1 MIRPVRQ
8 VELESGDLAYPEV
21 LACRGDRG
29 ELMTTPQTATGAT
42 ESGSDYAMG
51 LANRSYAWYQR
62 AAMRARRY
70 YRITESLQLLVSAA
84 IPVAAVLAP
93 DEARVPALLGGIVV
107 VLTGLRS
114 VFHWQ
119 DDYLRFSQAREAIEA
134 ERRLYRTGA
143 APYDDEGTRE
153 RALTAA
159 VTRIEQG
166 EMSAWAQLV
175 STGSREEPTATP

>member
-1 MIRPVRQ
+1 
-8 VELESGDLAYPEV
+8 
-21 LACRGDRG
+21 
-29 ELMTTPQTATGAT
+29 MTTPQTATGAT

-143 APYDDEGTRE
+143 APYDEEGTRE
-153 RALTAA
+153 RALAAA

-175 STGSREEPTATP
+175 STGSREEPTATT